1 MLNLVEKKKEKKKNS
16 NIYIVKTKNK
26 KWRTKIRTKTKALIT
41 ILIVQHNDTRTW
53 IVKGDNIRASYAH
66 RLSKE
71 MM

>member
-1 MLNLVEKKKEKKKNS
+1 M
-16 NIYIVKTKNK
+16 NIYTVKTKNR

-41 ILIVQHNDTRTW
+41 ILIMQHNDTRAW
-53 IVKGDNIRASYAH
+53 IVKGNNIRMSYAH